1 MQWESM
7 KRGRNRP
14 NSFDKYV
21 NYRGGIFVDYNTIAK
36 PKNEPS
42 KDTEIRLRVRTE
54 IDERCSKGENIDEV
68 VQEIAEREEIKENFS
83 YWTKNGIT
91 DIGKKIKEMYES
103 YKKSESK
110 KNGFRME
117 R

>member
-1 MQWESM
+1 MQWTSI
-7 KRGRNRP
+7 KRGIRSP
-14 NSFDKYV
+14 KSFDKNG
-21 NYRGGIFVDYNTIAK
+21 NYRGGFYIDIST
-36 PKNEPS
+36 PKEKTEVS

-68 VQEIAEREEIKENFS
+68 VREIAERREIKENFS

-91 DIGKKIKEMYES
+91 DIGKKLKEMYES

-110 KNGFRME
+110 TNRFRIE